1 MALIDFHCHLDLY
14 SDPHAVAREAAK
26 RGVYV
31 LSVTTTPTAFAGTA
45 SLAPEGS
52 RVRTALGLHPELAA
66 QREHELDLFEK
77 LLPQTRY
84 IGEVGLDGSRP
95 HKPTLDR
102 QGGILTDILALAA
115 RAGGKIISL
124 HSRGAANLLLD
135 ILSVEPR
142 AGTFVLHW
150 FSGSPQQ
157 VQRATELKCWFS
169 VGSSMATSER
179 GRKAIAAMPRD
190 RVVPETDGPF
200 TTSNGRSAYPWE
212 AGAVMPFL
220 SEIWDESPAE
230 ISQRMDSNFR
240 RLSTSLTPDRT
251 EDRGSTSELVG

>member
-14 SDPHAVAREAAK
+14 PDPHAVAREAAK

-45 SLAPEGS
+45 SLAPEGG

-66 QREHELDLFEK
+66 QREHELSLFET

-95 HKPTLDR
+95 HKATLDR
-102 QGGILTDILALAA
+102 QAGVLTDIFALAG

-135 ILSVEPR
+135 VISVEPE
-142 AGTFVLHW
+142 AGSFVLHW

-157 VQRATELKCWFS
+157 VQRASELQCWFS
-169 VGSSMATSER
+169 VGSSMAASER

-200 TTSNGRSAYPWE
+200 GTIEGRCSYPWE
-212 AGAVMPFL
+212 ASAVEPL
-220 SEIWDESPAE
+220 LGQIWRESPADV
-230 ISQRMDSNFR
+230 SRRMASNFR
-240 RLSTSLTPDRT
+240 TLSSSLD
-251 EDRGSTSELVG
+251 LAL